1 MLARALRQS
10 HLHRYDMAEAVLCIE
25 AVMKG

>member
-1 MLARALRQS
+1 MLAGALRQS
-10 HLHRYDMAEAVLCIE
+10 LLHRYDMAEAVLRNE